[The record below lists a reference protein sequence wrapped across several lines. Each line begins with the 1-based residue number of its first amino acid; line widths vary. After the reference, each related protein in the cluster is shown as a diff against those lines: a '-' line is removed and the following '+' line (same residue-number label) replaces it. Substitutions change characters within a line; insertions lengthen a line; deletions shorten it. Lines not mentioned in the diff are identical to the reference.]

1 MSLKKCNMFALI
13 DCNNFYASCERVFN
27 PSLNNQPV
35 VVLSNNDGCVI
46 ARSNEAKALGIPMG
60 APAFQIKQ
68 LLNKHNIHVFSSN
81 YALYG
86 DMSARVM
93 NILSNFSPELEVYS
107 IDEIF
112 LKLEGFNL
120 YDLTQYGWNMIDL
133 VKRSTGIPISIG
145 IAPTK
150 SLAKVANKIAKKF
163 PERTKGT
170 YVIDTPLKV
179 EKGLKW
185 TEIGDVWGIGRQYL
199 RKLLGIQVTNAWQ
212 FTQLPNEY
220 VRKEMSIVG
229 LRLQRDLSGIPTLD
243 LEEVAVKKNI
253 AVTRS
258 FEKMYTDLED
268 IRERVATYASKV
280 SLKLRKQNSCCQIA
294 YLFLHTN
301 RHREDLPQY
310 ANGISIRMPFE
321 TNSTMVITKA
331 AITGL
336 KRIYREGFQYKKAG
350 IIVMGLTPD
359 TQKQL
364 GLFYNEDPRHK
375 VLMQTIDRLNKN
387 CFDQVKFGAQDLS
400 KVWKMQQNHLSKR
413 YTTRLSELIEIKV

>member
-185 TEIGDVWGIGRQYL
+185 TKIGDVWGIGRQY
-199 RKLLGIQVTNAWQ
+199 Q
-212 FTQLPNEY
+212 
-220 VRKEMSIVG
+220 
-229 LRLQRDLSGIPTLD
+229 
-243 LEEVAVKKNI
+243 KN
-253 AVTRS
+253 
-258 FEKMYTDLED
+258 Y
-268 IRERVATYASKV
+268 
-280 SLKLRKQNSCCQIA
+280 
-294 YLFLHTN
+294 
-301 RHREDLPQY
+301 
-310 ANGISIRMPFE
+310 
-321 TNSTMVITKA
+321 KA
-331 AITGL
+331 F
-336 KRIYREGFQYKKAG
+336 R
-350 IIVMGLTPD
+350 
-359 TQKQL
+359 
-364 GLFYNEDPRHK
+364 
-375 VLMQTIDRLNKN
+375 
-387 CFDQVKFGAQDLS
+387 
-400 KVWKMQQNHLSKR
+400 
-413 YTTRLSELIEIKV
+413 

>member
-133 VKRSTGIPISIG
+133 VKRSTSIPISIG

>member
-1 MSLKKCNMFALI
+1 MFALI

-150 SLAKVANKIAKKF
+150 SLTKVANKIAKKF

-170 YVIDTPLKV
+170 YVIDTPLKI

-185 TEIGDVWGIGRQYL
+185 TEIGDVWGIGRQYQK
-199 RKLLGIQVTNAWQ
+199 KLQGIQVTNAWQ

-301 RHREDLPQY
+301 KHREDLPQY
-310 ANGISIRMPFE
+310 ANGISIKMPFE
-321 TNSTMVITKA
+321 TNSTMVITNA
-331 AITGL
+331 AMTGL
-336 KRIYREGFQYKKAG
+336 KRIYREGYQYKKAG

>member
-1 MSLKKCNMFALI
+1 MFALI

-336 KRIYREGFQYKKAG
+336 KRIYREGFQYRKAG

>member
-1 MSLKKCNMFALI
+1 MFALI

>member
-1 MSLKKCNMFALI
+1 MFALI

-93 NILSNFSPELEVYS
+93 NLLSNFSPELEVYS

-163 PERTKGT
+163 PERTQGT
-170 YVIDTPLKV
+170 YVIDTPLKI

-185 TEIGDVWGIGRQYL
+185 TKIGDVWGVGRQYQK
-199 RKLLGIQVTNAWQ
+199 KLQGVQVTNAWQ

-301 RHREDLPQY
+301 KHREDLPQY
-310 ANGISIRMPFE
+310 ANGISIKMPFE
-321 TNSTMVITKA
+321 TNSTMVITNA
-331 AITGL
+331 AMTGL
-336 KRIYREGFQYKKAG
+336 KRIYREGYQYKKAG

-359 TQKQL
+359 TQNQL

-387 CFDQVKFGAQDLS
+387 CFDQVKLGAQDLS

-413 YTTRLSELIEIKV
+413 YTTRLNELIEVKV

>member
-1 MSLKKCNMFALI
+1 MFALI

-163 PERTKGT
+163 PEHTKGT
-170 YVIDTPLKV
+170 YVIDTPLKI

-185 TEIGDVWGIGRQYL
+185 TEIGDVWGVGRQYQK
-199 RKLLGIQVTNAWQ
+199 KLQGIQVTNAWQ

-243 LEEVAVKKNI
+243 LEEVTVKKNI

-301 RHREDLPQY
+301 RHREDLQQY

-331 AITGL
+331 AMTGL
-336 KRIYREGFQYKKAG
+336 KRIYREGYQYKKAG

-359 TQKQL
+359 TQNQL
-364 GLFYNEDPRHK
+364 GLFYKEDPRHK

-413 YTTRLSELIEIKV
+413 YTTRLSELIEVKV

>member
-1 MSLKKCNMFALI
+1 
-13 DCNNFYASCERVFN
+13 
-27 PSLNNQPV
+27 
-35 VVLSNNDGCVI
+35 
-46 ARSNEAKALGIPMG
+46 
-60 APAFQIKQ
+60 
-68 LLNKHNIHVFSSN
+68 
-81 YALYG
+81 
-86 DMSARVM
+86 
-93 NILSNFSPELEVYS
+93 
-107 IDEIF
+107 
-112 LKLEGFNL
+112 
-120 YDLTQYGWNMIDL
+120 
-133 VKRSTGIPISIG
+133 
-145 IAPTK
+145 
-150 SLAKVANKIAKKF
+150 
-163 PERTKGT
+163 
-170 YVIDTPLKV
+170 
-179 EKGLKW
+179 
-185 TEIGDVWGIGRQYL
+185 
-199 RKLLGIQVTNAWQ
+199 
-212 FTQLPNEY
+212 
-220 VRKEMSIVG
+220 MSIVG

-301 RHREDLPQY
+301 KHREDLPQY
-310 ANGISIRMPFE
+310 ANGISIKMPFE
-321 TNSTMVITKA
+321 TNSTMVITNA
-331 AITGL
+331 AMTGL
-336 KRIYREGFQYKKAG
+336 KRIYREGYQYKKAG

>member
-1 MSLKKCNMFALI
+1 MFALI

-60 APAFQIKQ
+60 ATAFQIKQ

-170 YVIDTPLKV
+170 YVIDTALKV
-179 EKGLKW
+179 EMGLKW
-185 TEIGDVWGIGRQYL
+185 TKIGTVWGIGRQYQ
-199 RKLLGIQVTNAWQ
+199 RKLQGIQVTNAWQ

-280 SLKLRKQNSCCQIA
+280 SLKLRKQNSCCQIV

-331 AITGL
+331 AMTGL
-336 KRIYREGFQYKKAG
+336 KRIYREGYQYKKAG

-375 VLMQTIDRLNKN
+375 VLMQTIDRLNMN
-387 CFDQVKFGAQDLS
+387 CCDQVKFGAQDLS

-413 YTTRLSELIEIKV
+413 YTSRLNELIEVKV

>member
-1 MSLKKCNMFALI
+1 MFALI

-185 TEIGDVWGIGRQYL
+185 TEIGDVWGIGRQYQ

-258 FEKMYTDLED
+258 FEKMYTDFED

-301 RHREDLPQY
+301 KHREDLPQY

-321 TNSTMVITKA
+321 TNSTMVISKA
-331 AITGL
+331 AMIGL
-336 KRIYREGFQYKKAG
+336 KRIYREGYQYKKAG

-359 TQKQL
+359 THKQL

-400 KVWKMQQNHLSKR
+400 KIWKMQQNHLSKR
-413 YTTRLSELIEIKV
+413 YTTRLNELIEVKV

>member
-1 MSLKKCNMFALI
+1 MYALI
-13 DCNNFYASCERVFN
+13 DCNNFYASCERVFKPN
-27 PSLNNQPV
+27 LNGKPV

-68 LLNKHNIHVFSSN
+68 EVLKNNVHVFSSN

-93 NILSNFSPELEVYS
+93 NILSDFSPELEVYS

-112 LKLEGFNL
+112 LKLEGFEL
-120 YDLTQYGWNMIDL
+120 YDLTEYGCQMIDL
-133 VKRSTGIPISIG
+133 VKQSTGIPISVG
-145 IAPTK
+145 IASTK

-163 PERTKGT
+163 PKRTRGT
-170 YVIDTPLKV
+170 YVIDTPEKIQ
-179 EKGLKW
+179 KGLKW
-185 TEIGDVWGIGRQYL
+185 TEIGDVWGIGRQYAK
-199 RKLLGIQVTNAWQ
+199 KLQNIQVFNAWQ

-220 VRKEMSIVG
+220 VRKEMSVVG
-229 LRLQRDLSGIPTLD
+229 LRLKRDLSGESTLD
-243 LEEVAVKKNI
+243 LEQVAQKKNI

-258 FEKMYTDLED
+258 FEKMYTDYED
-268 IRERVATYASKV
+268 VRERVATYASKI
-280 SLKLRKQNSCCQIA
+280 SFKLRKQKSCCRIA
-294 YLFLHTN
+294 YLFLNTN

-310 ANGISIRMPFE
+310 GNGISIQLPYE
-321 TNSTMVITKA
+321 TNSALVITKA
-331 AITGL
+331 VMSGL
-336 KRIYREGFQYKKAG
+336 KRIYREGYHYKKAG

-364 GLFYNEDPRHK
+364 ALFYNEDPRHK
-375 VLMQTIDRLNKN
+375 VLMQTIDRLNLN
-387 CFDQVKFGAQDLS
+387 CFDQVKFGAQDLK

-413 YTTRLSELIEIKV
+413 YTTRLNEIIEVKCKN

>member
-1 MSLKKCNMFALI
+1 MFALI

-133 VKRSTGIPISIG
+133 VKRSTSIPISIG

>member
-1 MSLKKCNMFALI
+1 M
-13 DCNNFYASCERVFN
+13 
-27 PSLNNQPV
+27 
-35 VVLSNNDGCVI
+35 
-46 ARSNEAKALGIPMG
+46 
-60 APAFQIKQ
+60 
-68 LLNKHNIHVFSSN
+68 
-81 YALYG
+81 
-86 DMSARVM
+86 
-93 NILSNFSPELEVYS
+93 
-107 IDEIF
+107 
-112 LKLEGFNL
+112 
-120 YDLTQYGWNMIDL
+120 
-133 VKRSTGIPISIG
+133 
-145 IAPTK
+145 
-150 SLAKVANKIAKKF
+150 ANKIAKKF

-185 TEIGDVWGIGRQYL
+185 TKIGDVWGIGRQYQT
-199 RKLLGIQVTNAWQ
+199 KLQGIQVTNAWQ

-301 RHREDLPQY
+301 KHREDLPQY
-310 ANGISIRMPFE
+310 ATGISIRMPFE

-331 AITGL
+331 AMTGL
-336 KRIYREGFQYKKAG
+336 KRIHRVGYQYKKAG

-359 TQKQL
+359 TQNQL

-413 YTTRLSELIEIKV
+413 YTTRLNELIEVKV

>member
-1 MSLKKCNMFALI
+1 MFALI

-107 IDEIF
+107 IDETF

-170 YVIDTPLKV
+170 YVIDTPLKI
-179 EKGLKW
+179 ENGLKW
-185 TEIGDVWGIGRQYL
+185 TKIGDVWGIGRQYQK
-199 RKLLGIQVTNAWQ
+199 KLQSIQVTNAWQ

-258 FEKMYTDLED
+258 FKKMYTDFED

-350 IIVMGLTPD
+350 IIVMGLIPD

-413 YTTRLSELIEIKV
+413 YTTRLNELIEVKV